1 MGERPAHTAW
11 PPGPPPIPLPPFG
24 FRPPAPAPFAS
35 STPFPLQPPPFYAYG
50 SGSTFQPVPLS
61 KPLQMNPYP
70 PRGVGNPNNV
80 TQNPHSTTV
89 RDTKNALSTAVRD
102 TQNSLSTVACDT
114 QNLVNAA
121 LAKLVRPGLGGVKRK
136 SLATQLLSSSSG
148 VYHVSWTELY
158 DGVMPQEVMDQCKPL
173 HCELCTSTM
182 TSPLNAKLHY
192 EGKTHDKHIRNFINK
207 WAEKNG
213 KPPTCI
219 QRRSPFTKKAKVE
232 DSSDLYCSPCSL
244 SFTSELHMDQH
255 LAGRNHNR
263 VTSGLGPLKP
273 GYFDSETKRWLRNPI
288 NEVDNNIKN
297 EGCVQNAQK
306 EHMIPLPPSSISK
319 PSNPDPNAYKFFC
332 ELCKVGA
339 PSQAQLDMH
348 LNGKSHKAKMKRS
361 MGGVANDDMETI
373 RKRTELKD
381 NILSAANNSS
391 GGGGGYKKRDYSIYR
406 TPSGQYYC
414 GPCNV
419 ALNSESQ
426 FGQHQDSKKHKQKE
440 LVYKS
445 RKS

>member
-1 MGERPAHTAW
+1 MGDQPAYNAW

-24 FRPPAPAPFAS
+24 FRPPAPYVSVP
-35 STPFPLQPPPFYAYG
+35 PVPLQTPPFYAYG
-50 SGSTFQPVPLS
+50 SGPMYQPVQSS
-61 KPLQMNPYP
+61 KPLHHLNPKP
-70 PRGVGNPNNV
+70 SLPRLVGTSNNNPQNAV
-80 TQNPHSTTV
+80 SSAVRETQNSVSTVT
-89 RDTKNALSTAVRD
+89 SD
-102 TQNSLSTVACDT
+102 TQNALNT
-114 QNLVNAA
+114 AA
-121 LAKLVRPGLGGVKRK
+121 AAMARLVRPGLGGVKRK

-148 VYHVSWTELY
+148 AYHVSWSELY
-158 DGVMPQEVMDQCKPL
+158 DGVMPSEVMDQCKPL
-173 HCELCTSTM
+173 HCELCKSTM

-192 EGKTHDKHIRNFINK
+192 EGKTHDKHIRTFVNK

-219 QRRSPFTKKAKVE
+219 QRKVPLTKKAKVE
-232 DSSDLYCSPCSL
+232 DSSDWYCSPCSM
-244 SFTSELHMDQH
+244 SFTSQLHMDQH
-255 LAGRNHNR
+255 MAGRSHNR
-263 VTSGLGPLKP
+263 VASGLGPLKQ
-273 GYFDSETKRWLRNPI
+273 GYFDRETKKWLRNPI
-288 NEVDNNIKN
+288 NEVDKNIIK
-297 EGCVQNAQK
+297 EGYVQNAQK
-306 EHMIPLPPSSISK
+306 EHMIPLPPSSI
-319 PSNPDPNAYKFFC
+319 PTNPDPNANKFFC

-348 LNGKSHKAKMKRS
+348 LNGKNHKAKMKRS

-373 RKRTELKD
+373 RKRIELKD
-381 NILSAANNSS
+381 NILSAANNSI
-391 GGGGGYKKRDYSIYR
+391 GGGSGFKKRDYSIYR

-445 RKS
+445 KKS